1 MVIPVVDEAL
11 ARFVRATLP
20 LPEPTGD
27 VSFDPPSGTWSAQLN
42 RITVNLFLFG
52 VGRSPQ
58 QAVGP
63 GIRRG
68 ADGRVTE
75 RRLPLPRVQL
85 DYLVSAWAGTIR
97 DEHQL
102 LGDVLTVFLAN
113 QVLTT
118 EYLPQPPGATPVQLV
133 VGELTSQRAK
143 DIWSGVSGALKASFH
158 LSVTATAEAFP
169 WLPAAAPVERIAALT
184 APHAA
189 VRAGGG

>member
-1 MVIPVVDEAL
+1 VVIPVVDEAL
-11 ARFVRATLP
+11 TRVLRATLP
-20 LPEPTGD
+20 LPEPIGD

-58 QAVGP
+58 QGVGP
-63 GIRRG
+63 GIRRDS
-68 ADGRVTE
+68 DGRVTE

-85 DYLVSAWAGTIR
+85 EYLVSAWAGTIR

-102 LGDVLTVFLAN
+102 LGDVLTLFHAN
-113 QVLTT
+113 QVLTA
-118 EYLPQPPGATPVQLV
+118 EFLPQPPGATPVQLL

-158 LSVTATAEAFP
+158 LRVTVAAEAFP
-169 WLPAAAPVERIAALT
+169 WQAAAPPVERIEALT
-184 APHAA
+184 APYATA
-189 VRAGGG
+189 PAGRG